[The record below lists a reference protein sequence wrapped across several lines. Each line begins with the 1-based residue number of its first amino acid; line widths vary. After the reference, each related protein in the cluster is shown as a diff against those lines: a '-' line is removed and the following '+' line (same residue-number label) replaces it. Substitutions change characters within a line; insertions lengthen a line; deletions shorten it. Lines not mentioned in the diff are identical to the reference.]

1 MASIRDLK
9 QDINFVIGD
18 IIDAAL
24 IQQDANPDADVKS
37 TEAIVDDS
45 IVVFDELIAK
55 VNDKSVDNRKAH
67 LKSVRKDLETK
78 GGELIE
84 RINKL

>member
-24 IQQDANPDADVKS
+24 IQQDANPDADVAA

-55 VNDKSVDNRKAH
+55 VNDKSVENRKAH
-67 LKSVRKDLETK
+67 LKSVRTDLETK

>member
-24 IQQDANPDADVKS
+24 IQQDTNPDADVAA

-55 VNDKSVDNRKAH
+55 VNDKSVENRKAH
-67 LKSVRKDLETK
+67 LKSVRQDLETK

>member
-24 IQQDANPDADVKS
+24 IQQDTNPDTDVAA

-55 VNDKSVDNRKAH
+55 VNDKSVENRKAH
-67 LKSVRKDLETK
+67 LKSVRQDLETK